1 MVGGIL
7 VPGMARRKKSPV
19 PDVQI
24 AVLGLLMLGAL
35 AAISIRLGFIQL
47 GMNAYY
53 SSRIQGRS
61 EVTVRI
67 PATRGEIRDRN
78 GAVLVTNRPSYRI
91 EFYLPELVGRI

>member
-67 PATRGEIRDRN
+67 LLPAGKFVIAMARCW
-78 GAVLVTNRPSYRI
+78 
-91 EFYLPELVGRI
+91 

>member
-35 AAISIRLGFIQL
+35 TAISIRLGFIQL
-47 GMNAYY
+47 GMK
-53 SSRIQGRS
+53 
-61 EVTVRI
+61 T
-67 PATRGEIRDRN
+67 ATP
-78 GAVLVTNRPSYRI
+78 T
-91 EFYLPELVGRI
+91 